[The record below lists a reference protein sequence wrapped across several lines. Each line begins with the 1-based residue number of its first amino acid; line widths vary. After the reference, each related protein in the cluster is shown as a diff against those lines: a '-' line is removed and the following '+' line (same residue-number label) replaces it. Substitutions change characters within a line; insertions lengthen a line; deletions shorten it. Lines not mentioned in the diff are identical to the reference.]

1 MITVFGFTFGDAM
14 REMLLKFSDE
24 PFAITYTSAI
34 CLIFF
39 SSIAQIYVVLFMSQF
54 EEHLEESE
62 ELMEKME
69 EKKRKN
75 RERLLLMDL
84 FDQKT
89 FSIQANAFIN
99 YLEGGDEMKNDK
111 NLTKVKS
118 SSATPKLNESVNSED
133 SSRMVTTVNVD
144 SSDLMEGIT
153 KKDLKDFKKVV
164 DTNVSS

>member
-1 MITVFGFTFGDAM
+1 
-14 REMLLKFSDE
+14 
-24 PFAITYTSAI
+24 
-34 CLIFF
+34 
-39 SSIAQIYVVLFMSQF
+39 
-54 EEHLEESE
+54 
-62 ELMEKME
+62 
-69 EKKRKN
+69 
-75 RERLLLMDL
+75 
-84 FDQKT
+84 
-89 FSIQANAFIN
+89 
-99 YLEGGDEMKNDK
+99 MKNDK

>member
-1 MITVFGFTFGDAM
+1 MVVFFAFVFFGMALYQHTPPFGSMERSMITVFGFTFGDAM
-14 REMLLKFSDE
+14 REMLIKFKDE

-54 EEHLEESE
+54 EEHLEENE
-62 ELMEKME
+62 ILMEKLE

-89 FSIQANAFIN
+89 FSI
-99 YLEGGDEMKNDK
+99 
-111 NLTKVKS
+111 
-118 SSATPKLNESVNSED
+118 
-133 SSRMVTTVNVD
+133 
-144 SSDLMEGIT
+144 
-153 KKDLKDFKKVV
+153 
-164 DTNVSS
+164 